1 MRKAAIYARFSTDL
15 QNERS
20 IEDQVALCRLYAE
33 RERLNADKVYEDRA
47 RSGGSVI
54 GRDGLSALLN
64 DARNGLF
71 QVLIVEALDRLS
83 RDMEDLAG
91 LHKRLTFL
99 DIEIRAVHEGQV
111 NTALVGLRGLIGQ
124 LYREDNAHKVRRG
137 LAGCIREGRSAGGL
151 AYGYRAVPGEPGKY
165 AILEEEAAVVRRI
178 FAEYLDGKRPRAI
191 AAGLN
196 EDCVPPP
203 RGKRWNGSTIN
214 GNTKRGNGILHNEI
228 YVGRLVWNKVRMV
241 KDPATGRRVSRENPA
256 SEHRVAE
263 SPELRIVEPD
273 VFKAAQALKRSR
285 GGLKPHAQRR
295 SKHLL
300 SGLLRC
306 GSCGSGMSSAGSDR
320 QGVRVR
326 CSRAKESGDCPDP
339 KTFYLAT
346 IEAAVLS
353 GLREEL
359 RKPAVIAE
367 YVREYHAERQRLAA
381 SANEVRARLEK
392 RLAEIDQEAERCIDH
407 LVKGIGDA
415 QRIGARSKELGIEE
429 AKVRAELAKAPPTL
443 NVVNLHPAVLAR
455 YETQI
460 ANLQMAAS
468 GVVATGDTKA
478 AEALRELVDSVVVS
492 RDPSRVGGVIVEITG
507 RLNALLGEK
516 AWPNGVRSSVG
527 SMVAEEGLEPPT
539 RGL

>member
-1 MRKAAIYARFSTDL
+1 M
-15 QNERS
+15 
-20 IEDQVALCRLYAE
+20 ALCRLYAE
-33 RERLNADKVYEDRA
+33 RERLDADRVYEDRA
-47 RSGGSVI
+47 RSGGSII
-54 GRDGLSALLN
+54 GRDGLSALLD

-151 AYGYRAVPGEPGKY
+151 AYGYRAVPSEPGKY

-178 FAEYLDGKRPRAI
+178 FTEYLDGNRPRAI

-196 EDCVPPP
+196 EDCIPPP

-273 VFKAAQALKRSR
+273 LFKAAQDLKRSR
-285 GGLKPHAQRR
+285 GGLKPHTQRR

-359 RKPAVIAE
+359 RKPAVITE

-381 SANEVRARLEK
+381 SANEVRARTREAPCGDRSGGRTLHRPPSERNRRRSTHWGALQGASHRRGESTSRTREGSSSPK
-392 RLAEIDQEAERCIDH
+392 RCQPAPCRSGTLRNPNCEPADGSFGGACCRRFESYRSPAGTRGQRRRVQRPKSCRWSDRRNHRPPERIAWRKGLAERC
-407 LVKGIGDA
+407 
-415 QRIGARSKELGIEE
+415 
-429 AKVRAELAKAPPTL
+429 
-443 NVVNLHPAVLAR
+443 
-455 YETQI
+455 
-460 ANLQMAAS
+460 
-468 GVVATGDTKA
+468 
-478 AEALRELVDSVVVS
+478 SVVRGIDGS
-492 RDPSRVGGVIVEITG
+492 GGGTRTPDTRIMIP
-507 RLNALLGEK
+507 LL
-516 AWPNGVRSSVG
+516 
-527 SMVAEEGLEPPT
+527 
-539 RGL
+539 